1 MGSNTRNRKEHTMQD
16 RMSIILFSG
25 TLDKLMAASILTGG
39 AAAMGMEVEL
49 FLTMWGLLA
58 FRKDADPTQMH
69 ISADFAAQESQML
82 QVMQTKKVPSWQE
95 NIESAKEVGLVK
107 VYACGMSMDLF
118 DLHHEDLTLVDDVV
132 GVATFAERA
141 KEGKITLFI

>member
-1 MGSNTRNRKEHTMQD
+1 MQD

-25 TLDKLMAASILTGG
+25 TLDKLMAASILTAG

-95 NIESAKEVGLVK
+95 NIESAKEVGSVK